1 MKLAEALQERADLTR
16 AIQQLNSRLINNVL
30 IQEGESALEDPE
42 ELKQQLDQKISRL
55 TYLINQ
61 INQTNCQTVIENQT
75 LTEMMAQKDTLL
87 LKIKVYQDVINN
99 AGQITQRAR
108 GSEIKIKPTISIHR
122 WQKELDKLYQE
133 MRLLDNQLQAS
144 NWITD
149 LIE

>member
-75 LTEMMAQKDTLL
+75 LTEMIAQKDTLL